1 HSSLLLTTAV
11 LSFAGAIGLGAYR
24 MKFLEEKFGV
34 LEIPAIWESELV
46 QAISW
51 DLLAYTTIFSALIL
65 GGALASAV
73 SPRLPLSIVPLV
85 FLISIALLYSPHKFV
100 VISLDLHQIIIGQLT
115 PLFLEFAFELMP
127 STFELIAIHLLSSFG
142 ERTITHP
149 FFVAKSLDGWH

>member
-1 HSSLLLTTAV
+1 MEVLKVRLGLAVAMGIWIVVVANHWNQWVPHSSLLLTVAA

-85 FLISIALLYSPHKFV
+85 YILSIGILGILRW
-100 VISLDLHQIIIGQLT
+100 
-115 PLFLEFAFELMP
+115 
-127 STFELIAIHLLSSFG
+127 LLSVLML
-142 ERTITHP
+142 RIIT
-149 FFVAKSLDGWH
+149 

>member
-1 HSSLLLTTAV
+1 MEVLKVRLGLAVAMGIWIVVVANHWNQWVPQSSLLFTIAV

-34 LEIPAIWESELV
+34 LEIPAIWESELF

-85 FLISIALLYSPHKFV
+85 YILSIA
-100 VISLDLHQIIIGQLT
+100 IIGILRWM
-115 PLFLEFAFELMP
+115 LSVLM
-127 STFELIAIHLLSSFG
+127 L
-142 ERTITHP
+142 RMIT
-149 FFVAKSLDGWH
+149 

>member
-1 HSSLLLTTAV
+1 MEVLKVRLGLAVAMGIWIVVVANHWKQWVPQSSLLFTIAV

-73 SPRLPLSIVPLV
+73 SPRLPLSIIPLV
-85 FLISIALLYSPHKFV
+85 YILSIGIMGILRW
-100 VISLDLHQIIIGQLT
+100 
-115 PLFLEFAFELMP
+115 
-127 STFELIAIHLLSSFG
+127 LLSILML
-142 ERTITHP
+142 RMIT
-149 FFVAKSLDGWH
+149 

>member
-1 HSSLLLTTAV
+1 MEVLKVRLGLAVAMGIWIVVVANHWNQWMPDSSLLLATAA

-85 FLISIALLYSPHKFV
+85 YILSIGILGILRW
-100 VISLDLHQIIIGQLT
+100 
-115 PLFLEFAFELMP
+115 
-127 STFELIAIHLLSSFG
+127 LLSLLML
-142 ERTITHP
+142 RMIT
-149 FFVAKSLDGWH
+149 

>member
-1 HSSLLLTTAV
+1 MEVLKVRLGLAVAMGIWIVVVANHWNQWVPQSSLLFTIAV

-24 MKFLEEKFGV
+24 MKFLEERFGV

-73 SPRLPLSIVPLV
+73 SPRLPLSIIPLV
-85 FLISIALLYSPHKFV
+85 YILSIGIMGILRW
-100 VISLDLHQIIIGQLT
+100 
-115 PLFLEFAFELMP
+115 
-127 STFELIAIHLLSSFG
+127 LLSILML
-142 ERTITHP
+142 RMIT
-149 FFVAKSLDGWH
+149 

>member
-1 HSSLLLTTAV
+1 MEVLKVRLGLAVAMGIWIVIVANHWNQWMPHSQLLLTTAA

-73 SPRLPLSIVPLV
+73 SPRLPLSVVPLV
-85 FLISIALLYSPHKFV
+85 YILSIGILGILRW
-100 VISLDLHQIIIGQLT
+100 
-115 PLFLEFAFELMP
+115 
-127 STFELIAIHLLSSFG
+127 LLSVLML
-142 ERTITHP
+142 RIIT
-149 FFVAKSLDGWH
+149 

>member
-1 HSSLLLTTAV
+1 MEVLKVRLGLAVAMGIWIVVVANHWNQWVPESSLLLTTAA

-73 SPRLPLSIVPLV
+73 SPRLPLSIIPLV
-85 FLISIALLYSPHKFV
+85 YILSIGIMGILRW
-100 VISLDLHQIIIGQLT
+100 
-115 PLFLEFAFELMP
+115 
-127 STFELIAIHLLSSFG
+127 LLSVLML
-142 ERTITHP
+142 RMIT
-149 FFVAKSLDGWH
+149 

>member
-1 HSSLLLTTAV
+1 MEVLKVRLGLAVAMGIWIVVVANHWNQWVPQSSLLLTVAA

-85 FLISIALLYSPHKFV
+85 YILSIGILGILRW
-100 VISLDLHQIIIGQLT
+100 
-115 PLFLEFAFELMP
+115 
-127 STFELIAIHLLSSFG
+127 LLSVLML
-142 ERTITHP
+142 RIIT
-149 FFVAKSLDGWH
+149 